1 MIAFVR
7 GEVAALTLTSAGLEV
22 GGVGLELICTPN
34 TLAELRVGQ
43 IAALPTSM
51 VVREDSLTLF
61 GFADEDEKQVF
72 ELVQTA
78 SGVGPKLAQAMLA
91 VLTPDAVRRAVA
103 GDDVRTLTAVPGI
116 GQKGAQRIIL
126 ELKDRI
132 GPPVSTG
139 AATRPQVSEPWRDQ
153 VQQGPGRARAGRPRT
168 PTGRSSS
175 VADQAGDR
183 PDVRRAAAR
192 RAPRPEQGLTHGQP
206 TRRAGGPR
214 GGLPRLPD
222 HRRGGG

>member
-7 GEVAALTLTSAGLEV
+7 GEVAALTLTSAVLEV
-22 GGVGLELICTPN
+22 GGVGLELMCTPH
-34 TLAELRVGQ
+34 TLAELRLGQ
-43 IAALPTSM
+43 VAALPTSL

-61 GFADEDEKQVF
+61 GFADDDEKQVF

-132 GPPVSTG
+132 GAPTGVRQSSVSVG
-139 AATRPQVSEPWRDQ
+139 DAPWRDQ
-153 VQQGPGRARAGRPRT
+153 VHQGLIGLGWTTRDAEKAVDAVAPEAG
-168 PTGRSSS
+168 PT
-175 VADQAGDR
+175 
-183 PDVRRAAAR
+183 PDVGALLRAALRTLSKA
-192 RAPRPEQGLTHGQP
+192 
-206 TRRAGGPR
+206 
-214 GGLPRLPD
+214 
-222 HRRGGG
+222 